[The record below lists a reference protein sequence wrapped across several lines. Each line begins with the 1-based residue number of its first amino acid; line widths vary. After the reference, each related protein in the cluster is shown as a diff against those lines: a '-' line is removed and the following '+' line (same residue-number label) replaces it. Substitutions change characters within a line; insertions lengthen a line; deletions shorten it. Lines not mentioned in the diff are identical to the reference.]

1 MQENLEN
8 YSALNR
14 SLRCLRYRN
23 QFHSVYNVVFKD
35 TLRTV
40 WLKDPKQVWYWIIPL
55 YKKEKKGKKKE
66 EYRRR
71 KTAELMRFCGEHS
84 SSREHNAIFLF
95 VLYSCFLYHHMWKEN
110 NNETITDHN
119 MASFNNSINTSNGLS
134 LRNCHNQQVSASCYW
149 RRRKSVWLGWRTSPL
164 CTLSSGRFT

>member
-84 SSREHNAIFLF
+84 SFCSFCIPVF
-95 VLYSCFLYHHMWKEN
+95 C
-110 NNETITDHN
+110 TITCGRKTT
-119 MASFNNSINTSNGLS
+119 MKRLQITTWPPLITVSIRVTGFPYEIATTSRSQHHVIEEEKKACG
-134 LRNCHNQQVSASCYW
+134 
-149 RRRKSVWLGWRTSPL
+149 
-164 CTLSSGRFT
+164 